1 MFRKST
7 RAIAI
12 ACTSL
17 IVAGCAEP
25 VSTPIVPS
33 DPTPAFT
40 SKPGEPGAAA
50 DRILYQVRLGDL
62 NGSQSHGVILIEI
75 VGGYLAVTVHA
86 AGLDPDQNIP
96 QHIHEFATCALGG
109 PALINLDDKLTVRN
123 EAPGVGPAYPT
134 SNRAGV
140 VKYYA
145 RRPLTDLLA
154 AANTYVGANV
164 TTVEELL
171 EWLNLD
177 ERNAHM
183 HGFAPPFTPMNC
195 GELERIN

>member
-1 MFRKST
+1 MFRKPT
-7 RAIAI
+7 RVIAM

-17 IVAGCAEP
+17 VVAGCAEP
-25 VSTPIVPS
+25 VSTPVVPS
-33 DPTPAFT
+33 DLTPAFT
-40 SKPGEPGAAA
+40 RKPGGPGAAA
-50 DRILYQVRLGDL
+50 HRILYKVRLGDL
-62 NGSQSHGVILIEI
+62 SGSRSHGVIRIEI

-86 AGLDPDQNIP
+86 VGLDPNQNIP
-96 QHIHEFATCALGG
+96 QHIHELATCQLGG

-123 EAPGVGPAYPT
+123 EAPGVGAAYPR
-134 SNRAGV
+134 SNGTGV

-145 RRPLTDLLA
+145 QRPLTELLA

-164 TTVEELL
+164 STVEELL

-195 GELERIN
+195 GELERIK